1 MSEGIA
7 IFGIRAFIAFANA
20 ALPGNSLPAVMTIAS
35 IDSVVEE
42 DMALFSRASLRSP
55 IASATKAS

>member
-1 MSEGIA
+1 
-7 IFGIRAFIAFANA
+7 
-20 ALPGNSLPAVMTIAS
+20 LPGNSLPAVMTIAS